1 MTSSS
6 SLLALAALGF
16 VSLWGGMWFNGTLE
30 GLLRVQ
36 QAAAFPDGRPMRTN
50 FTGHALVDS
59 AAMLPIAFFDLI
71 TDEKTHPAAPWLVF
85 DLCSVLA
92 AVSTWVLIESRRRGV
107 RNPFLRQTK
116 RGLENVSNANDIS
129 TILFIFL
136 WNTFGAAFVAP
147 IYFYFLTQS
156 RHTARD
162 PTIPLN
168 EARAFPIT
176 LVANAVFPLL
186 MFTPGGS
193 DHERHGFIAQ
203 FSLTPVFMV
212 LCIVFFS
219 RPGTSFTS
227 FATPKDEAR
236 PNADAPWIVAS
247 LCATGVL
254 TAAQHLY
261 TVAAACLAPN
271 GDAGRLTWTRVFV
284 PSASKVLSWPQGSQ
298 MALVEGAH
306 LFTQLDWLIT
316 AVACVVFTH
325 YLLRS
330 SSNDRQEGSGL
341 VSLAAISLAT
351 AILGP
356 GSAGSFALMVREK
369 RLRARVQVR
378 TPSKSA

>member
-1 MTSSS
+1 
-6 SLLALAALGF
+6 LLVLAALGF

-30 GLLRVQ
+30 GLLRVHQ
-36 QAAAFPDGRPMRTN
+36 TAIFPDGRPMRTN
-50 FTGHALVDS
+50 FTGHPLVDS
-59 AAMLPIAFFDLI
+59 PAILLVSFFDLI

-92 AVSTWVLIESRRRGV
+92 AINTWVLIESRRRGV
-107 RNPFLRQTK
+107 RNIFLRHT
-116 RGLENVSNANDIS
+116 V
-129 TILFIFL
+129 LFIFL
-136 WNTFGAAFVAP
+136 WNTLGAAFVAP

-168 EARAFPIT
+168 EAGAFPLT

-186 MFTPGGS
+186 MFTSGGS
-193 DHERHGFIAQ
+193 DHEKHGFIAQ

-219 RPGTSFTS
+219 RPGTSLTT
-227 FATPKDEAR
+227 FATPKDETR
-236 PNADAPWIVAS
+236 PNVDAPWIVAS

-261 TVAAACLAPN
+261 TVAATSLAFTSE
-271 GDAGRLTWTRVFV
+271 DAGHLTWAQVFV
-284 PSASKVLSWPQGSQ
+284 PSASKVLSWPQSSQ
-298 MALVEGAH
+298 MALVEGAF

-325 YLLRS
+325 CLLRS
-330 SSNDRQEGSGL
+330 SSNNGQEGSGL
-341 VSLAAISLAT
+341 ASLAAISLAA

-356 GSAGSFALMVREK
+356 AFTGSFALMVREK
-369 RLRARVQVR
+369 RLR
-378 TPSKSA
+378 

>member
-1 MTSSS
+1 MALST
-6 SLLALAALGF
+6 SLLVLAALGF

-36 QAAAFPDGRPMRTN
+36 QTAVFPDGRPMRTN
-50 FTGHALVDS
+50 FTGHVLIDSPTILLV
-59 AAMLPIAFFDLI
+59 AFFDLI

-92 AVSTWVLIESRRRGV
+92 AINTWVLIESRRRGV
-107 RNPFLRQTK
+107 RNLFLRH
-116 RGLENVSNANDIS
+116 
-129 TILFIFL
+129 
-136 WNTFGAAFVAP
+136 
-147 IYFYFLTQS
+147 

-162 PTIPLN
+162 ATIPLN
-168 EARAFPIT
+168 EARAFPLT

-186 MFTPGGS
+186 MFTSGGS
-193 DHERHGFIAQ
+193 DHEKHGFIAQ

-219 RPGTSFTS
+219 RPGTSLTT
-227 FATPKDEAR
+227 FATPKDKAR

-261 TVAAACLAPN
+261 TVAATSLALTSE
-271 GDAGRLTWTRVFV
+271 DAGHLTWAQVFV
-284 PSASKVLSWPQGSQ
+284 PSASKVLSSPQSSQ
-298 MALVEGAH
+298 MALVEGAL

-316 AVACVVFTH
+316 AIACVVFTH
-325 YLLRS
+325 CLLRS
-330 SSNDRQEGSGL
+330 SSNNGQEGSGL
-341 VSLAAISLAT
+341 ASLAAISLAA

-356 GSAGSFALMVREK
+356 ASAGSFALMVREK
-369 RLRARVQVR
+369 RLRAGVEVQ
-378 TPSKSA
+378 TPSISAKGAGSGSSSTQPRDSVTRSLEH